1 MRWSGAALVPG
12 VAEGFLWA
20 PRRGSEAE
28 GSLDD
33 LQRARGTLRAEA
45 AALPAGLADFYGP
58 LLDDPLW
65 TDGVQR
71 RLAAGEGLG
80 SAITAEAA
88 EAAAGLAAL
97 DDPYLRSR
105 AEDVEQLGAQLV
117 RMLGG
122 AAVPPVGAVVVAR
135 DLSPLELHAWAK
147 RVAGLVLLDIAPTAH
162 LAIVARGL
170 GVPALGLRG
179 AAAREVEVVAGER
192 PARALL
198 EGFEGWLAL
207 EPTPDVLAA
216 NPPRRVVAERDDAP
230 VLVEGRTLAVYA
242 NVNLPDDALLGATL
256 GADGVGLV
264 RTELLYAGR
273 AAAPPF
279 EEERAAYA
287 RIAEAFAGKPIVVR
301 TLDLGADKTVPWLDG
316 GSGPFAARG
325 IRLLLNHP
333 QIFARHIAAIL
344 AGFDGSDLHVMF
356 PMIAVPVEF
365 ERARDAVAAV
375 ARECGLPV
383 PEFGFMLEVPAA
395 AYALDAFAHAGARFA
410 SLGTN
415 DLEQYFFAA
424 DRFSASGA
432 EEGRD
437 LAWRRFLRET
447 VDRARG
453 AGLRVGVCGEAASDP
468 ALARLWIESE
478 VDSLSIAP
486 GLVPWL
492 KTELRSHIAARKGS
506 Q

>member
-1 MRWSGAALVPG
+1 
-12 VAEGFLWA
+12 
-20 PRRGSEAE
+20 
-28 GSLDD
+28 
-33 LQRARGTLRAEA
+33 
-45 AALPAGLADFYGP
+45 
-58 LLDDPLW
+58 
-65 TDGVQR
+65 
-71 RLAAGEGLG
+71 
-80 SAITAEAA
+80 
-88 EAAAGLAAL
+88 
-97 DDPYLRSR
+97 
-105 AEDVEQLGAQLV
+105 
-117 RMLGG
+117 
-122 AAVPPVGAVVVAR
+122 
-135 DLSPLELHAWAK
+135 
-147 RVAGLVLLDIAPTAH
+147 
-162 LAIVARGL
+162 
-170 GVPALGLRG
+170 
-179 AAAREVEVVAGER
+179 
-192 PARALL
+192 
-198 EGFEGWLAL
+198 
-207 EPTPDVLAA
+207 
-216 NPPRRVVAERDDAP
+216 
-230 VLVEGRTLAVYA
+230 
-242 NVNLPDDALLGATL
+242 
-256 GADGVGLV
+256 
-264 RTELLYAGR
+264 
-273 AAAPPF
+273 
-279 EEERAAYA
+279 
-287 RIAEAFAGKPIVVR
+287 
-301 TLDLGADKTVPWLDG
+301 
-316 GSGPFAARG
+316 
-325 IRLLLNHP
+325 
-333 QIFARHIAAIL
+333 
-344 AGFDGSDLHVMF
+344 MF